1 MLSFLAKLAECV
13 PEFFFR
19 KKFSLKC
26 PEKAYLFCKQKK
38 YLLPYL
44 FSVSGEELGDEENLS
59 GFEEVEV
66 EGFFSWG
73 KMFVD
78 ANATDNKVSV

>member
-1 MLSFLAKLAECV
+1 
-13 PEFFFR
+13 
-19 KKFSLKC
+19 
-26 PEKAYLFCKQKK
+26 
-38 YLLPYL
+38 L

>member
-13 PEFFFR
+13 PEFFFSR
-19 KKFSLKC
+19 KIFFEMPRKGL
-26 PEKAYLFCKQKK
+26 LILQTKK